1 MKNKTKGKKKA
12 WQKYISIIAFIPMG
26 VGLGY
31 ALGNA
36 LSEYADSFGTASPF
50 IGLFLWLML
59 FVAFLVHIIVHEA
72 GHLIFGLLSGY
83 KFSSFRIFNFMWV
96 KENEKIVFKRLKIA
110 GMAGQCL
117 MSPPDIVNGRISVVL
132 FNLGGVIM
140 NIVLSLV
147 CLVLFFAF
155 KGWAYASVTML
166 AFVFAGLVSALMNGV
181 PMNTGAVNNDGYN
194 AFSLSD
200 NTAAM
205 RSFWVQLKVT
215 ELLTKGVRVKDM
227 PAEWFEVPDDEAM
240 KNSMAAVMGVFAANR
255 LMDGQKFEEADSLM
269 AHILEIDSGITPL
282 HRNLTLCDRAY
293 VEMIGENRK
302 AVLDEL
308 LTKELLVFIKKMKK
322 FPTVLRTEYVYSL
335 LVLKDVNKAEK
346 IKKLFDKVALTYPY
360 PQDIQSERE
369 LMEIAEK
376 KAV

>member
-1 MKNKTKGKKKA
+1 MKNKTKSKKKS
-12 WQKYISIIAFIPMG
+12 WQKYISIIAFMPMG
-26 VGLGY
+26 VALGY
-31 ALGNA
+31 ALA
-36 LSEYADSFGTASPF
+36 KYADSFGTASPF

-59 FVAFLVHIIVHEA
+59 FVAFFIHIIVHEA

-96 KENEKIVFKRLKIA
+96 KENEKTVFKRLKIP
-110 GMAGQCL
+110 GTAGQCL
-117 MSPPDIVNGRISVVL
+117 MSPPDIVNGSFPVVL

-140 NIVLSLV
+140 NIAASLV
-147 CLVLFFAF
+147 FLVLVFAF
-155 KGWAYASVTML
+155 KSWAYVSPALLV
-166 AFVFAGLVSALMNGV
+166 FVLVGFVSALMNGI
-181 PMNTGAVNNDGYN
+181 PMSTGDVNNDGYN
-194 AFSLSD
+194 AFSLSG
-200 NTAAM
+200 NIAAM
-205 RSFWVQLKVT
+205 RSFWVQLKVN
-215 ELLTKGVRVKDM
+215 EKLTKGVRVKDM

-240 KNSMAAVMGVFAANR
+240 KNSMAAVMGIFAANR
-255 LMDGQKFEEADSLM
+255 LMDEQKFEEADSLM
-269 AHILEIDSGITPL
+269 AHLIEIDSGITPL

-293 VEMIGENRK
+293 VEMVGENRK

-335 LVLKDVNKAEK
+335 LVLKDVNKADK

>member
-1 MKNKTKGKKKA
+1 MKNKTKSKKKA

-59 FVAFLVHIIVHEA
+59 FVAFFVHIIVHEA

-194 AFSLSD
+194 AFSLSG

>member
-1 MKNKTKGKKKA
+1 MKNKTKSKKKS
-12 WQKYISIIAFIPMG
+12 WQKYISLIVFMLMG
-26 VGLGY
+26 AVLGY
-31 ALGNA
+31 ALVA
-36 LSEYADSFGTASPF
+36 YADSFGTASPF

-59 FVAFLVHIIVHEA
+59 FVAFFVHIIVHEA

-96 KENEKIVFKRLKIA
+96 KENEKTVFKRLKIA

-117 MSPPDIVNGRISVVL
+117 MSPPDIVNGSFPVVL

-140 NIVLSLV
+140 NIAASLV
-147 CLVLFFAF
+147 FLVLVFAF
-155 KGWAYASVTML
+155 KSWAYVSL
-166 AFVFAGLVSALMNGV
+166 ALLVFVLVGFVSALMNGI
-181 PMNTGAVNNDGYN
+181 PMNTGDVNNDGYN
-194 AFSLSD
+194 AFSLSG

-205 RSFWVQLKVT
+205 RSFWVQLKVN
-215 ELLTKGVRVKDM
+215 EKLTKGVRVKDM
-227 PAEWFEVPDDEAM
+227 PAEWFEAPDDEAM
-240 KNSMAAVMGVFAANR
+240 KNGMAAVMGVFAANR
-255 LMDGQKFEEADSLM
+255 LMDEQKFEEADSLM

-293 VEMIGENRK
+293 VEMIAENRK
-302 AVLDEL
+302 EVLDEL
-308 LTKELLVFIKKMKK
+308 LTKELWNFIKKMKK
-322 FPTVLRTEYVYSL
+322 FPSVLRTEYVYSL
-335 LVLKDVNKAEK
+335 LVLKDVNKAQK
-346 IKKLFDKVALTYPY
+346 IKKLFEKVALTYPY